1 MIITGTKGYNFAQ
14 ITCGGADTKEFRN
27 FESVKVENLYACG
40 EVLDKQF
47 KCGGYNLNFAFWSG
61 ICVADSILKRGNKMI
76 RINEIKLSLDEDE
89 SLLKKKA
96 SKILKINENI

>member
-1 MIITGTKGYNFAQ
+1 MKNKQTVIKKKYAKNWQLIITGTKGYNFAQ

-61 ICVADSILKRGNKMI
+61 ICVADSILKKRKQNDK
-76 RINEIKLSLDEDE
+76 N
-89 SLLKKKA
+89 
-96 SKILKINENI
+96 